1 MKNIIKSEP
10 KSWNRNPTMGERLL
24 YRRSPTPSRGKD
36 YYIASF
42 QVNYWG
48 KAAIKHV
55 QNYIR

>member
-42 QVNYWG
+42 QVNYSG
-48 KAAIKHV
+48 EKLL
-55 QNYIR
+55 